1 MPILALFCPN
11 LGRRKNLSGP
21 QRWRSSQQRLAFL
34 RASGTL
40 SYQRHVTFGALMAD
54 QSDLPAG
61 ARPQNSAVVVSLN
74 EYKQSLDP
82 APVTFHRR
90 ELDAILWIYG
100 RMVGE
105 GEWKDYAIDHLKD
118 RAIFSVFK
126 RSGEMPLFRIEKNP
140 KLAAKQGAYSII
152 NTNGMILKRGHELP
166 QVLKVFDKALKLI
179 D

>member
-1 MPILALFCPN
+1 
-11 LGRRKNLSGP
+11 
-21 QRWRSSQQRLAFL
+21 
-34 RASGTL
+34 
-40 SYQRHVTFGALMAD
+40 MAD
-54 QSDLPAG
+54 QSDLPRGAKAQQAG
-61 ARPQNSAVVVSLN
+61 VVVSLN
-74 EYKQSLDP
+74 EYRQNLDP

-105 GEWKDYAIDHLKD
+105 GEWKDYAIDHMREK
-118 RAIFSVFK
+118 AVFSIFK

-140 KLAAKQGAYSII
+140 KLAAKQGAYSVI

-166 QVLKVFDKALKLI
+166 QVLKVFDKVLKLV

>member
-1 MPILALFCPN
+1 
-11 LGRRKNLSGP
+11 
-21 QRWRSSQQRLAFL
+21 
-34 RASGTL
+34 
-40 SYQRHVTFGALMAD
+40 MAD

-126 RSGEMPLFRIEKNP
+126 RSGEMPLFRIEKIP
-140 KLAAKQGAYSII
+140 KLAAKQGAYSVI